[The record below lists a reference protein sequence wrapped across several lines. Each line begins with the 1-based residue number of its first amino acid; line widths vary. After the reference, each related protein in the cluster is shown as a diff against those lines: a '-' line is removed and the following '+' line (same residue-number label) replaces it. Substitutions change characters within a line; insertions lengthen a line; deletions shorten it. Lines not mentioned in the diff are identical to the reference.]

1 MEKVSKS
8 NIDKLE
14 TVIMR
19 PQLPC
24 TSKRWDH
31 AKVYNSS
38 KCQSWLCIHWHT
50 PLSHVVSGQ
59 WSHNLV
65 PINLM
70 AADQPLTNW
79 HISRQLQLFFWIS
92 LSCIYIY
99 IQYDIIYPMWYRT
112 ILYYTIYIYSIYPK
126 IAKLDIHLPPHSK
139 PHFFYVPNTA
149 VALAPLARA
158 WTGTSFWLR
167 IWISWFRETT
177 KATTPMGYGEK
188 RKNNMAELMYTLW

>member
-1 MEKVSKS
+1 M
-8 NIDKLE
+8 
-14 TVIMR
+14 IM
-19 PQLPC
+19 
-24 TSKRWDH
+24 
-31 AKVYNSS
+31 
-38 KCQSWLCIHWHT
+38 HT

-99 IQYDIIYPMWYRT
+99 TQYDIIYPMWYRT
-112 ILYYTIYIYSIYPK
+112 ILYYIYIYSIQYISKNCK
-126 IAKLDIHLPPHSK
+126 IGHSSSTTFQTS
-139 PHFFYVPNTA
+139 FFFVPNTA

-188 RKNNMAELMYTLW
+188 RKNNMA

>member
-1 MEKVSKS
+1 VVFEMRWTYPKVSQEILATQWRISELGWIGSIVGFGLQYKIKSGSLKVCMYRMVKSLIPMVQRKRIHWGFTLLYIYFILRHGTFGSTHPQSPSNTVEKVSKS

-50 PLSHVVSGQ
+50 PLSHMVSGQ

-99 IQYDIIYPMWYRT
+99 SMI
-112 ILYYTIYIYSIYPK
+112 
-126 IAKLDIHLPPHSK
+126 
-139 PHFFYVPNTA
+139 
-149 VALAPLARA
+149 
-158 WTGTSFWLR
+158 
-167 IWISWFRETT
+167 
-177 KATTPMGYGEK
+177 
-188 RKNNMAELMYTLW
+188 

>member
-1 MEKVSKS
+1 M
-8 NIDKLE
+8 
-14 TVIMR
+14 IM
-19 PQLPC
+19 
-24 TSKRWDH
+24 
-31 AKVYNSS
+31 
-38 KCQSWLCIHWHT
+38 HT

-99 IQYDIIYPMWYRT
+99 IYTQYDIIYPMWYRT
-112 ILYYTIYIYSIYPK
+112 ILYYIYTVYSIYPK

-139 PHFFYVPNTA
+139 PHFF
-149 VALAPLARA
+149 LSQIQLWLWHLWRA
-158 WTGTSFWLR
+158 HGPGRPFGFEFGSPGFGRRPRRPHPWATGKKGKTTWLNLC
-167 IWISWFRETT
+167 IPSGNLT
-177 KATTPMGYGEK
+177 
-188 RKNNMAELMYTLW
+188 